1 MPEIVKRPLPLSAI
15 YKEFD
20 LSPTGDQ
27 HNDFVG
33 ELFVKLRRLLEKP
46 NLVVK
51 LNTFR
56 YLDDWQ
62 INTFGDF
69 KNVMN
74 LENFVA
80 GLIRFGA
87 SKKFI
92 QSKLD
97 EYTGVGTAPMGY
109 APDVFIVEK
118 SEQNNEFAVPLV
130 VFEVI
135 SKQSRQHDIFYKPFF
150 YETIGVK
157 ECFICEALLEAGT
170 IVRAYRLENKQYQ
183 PIAKQD
189 DRYFSEVIGQFLPR
203 VWELQ

>member
-1 MPEIVKRPLPLSAI
+1 MSEIAKRPLPLSPL
-15 YKEFD
+15 YKEFN
-20 LSPTGDQ
+20 LSRPGDQ

-33 ELFVKLRRLLEKP
+33 ELFVKLHRLLEKT

-62 INTFGDF
+62 INVFGDF

-80 GLIRFGA
+80 GLIRFDA
-87 SKKFI
+87 SKEFI
-92 QSKLD
+92 QNKLD
-97 EYTGVGTAPMGY
+97 EYTGVGAAPMGY

-118 SEQNNEFAVPLV
+118 SKQNNEFAVPLV

-135 SKQSRQHDIFYKPFF
+135 SAQSRQHDLFYKPFF

-170 IVRAYRLENKQYQ
+170 IVRAYRLENQQYQ

-189 DRYFSEVIGQFLPR
+189 DRYFSEVIRQSLPR